1 MIYFFF
7 WSYTAT
13 RGPSPFL
20 YGSTF
25 LTYLLK
31 IYWAIQQDLVF
42 TSFLPKIRK
51 YKKTVV
57 ELLLLTPFFFVAS
70 KFTELEPQDEY
81 WDHILMY
88 ISE

>member
-7 WSYTAT
+7 CSYTAT

-31 IYWAIQQDLVF
+31 IYWAIQQELF
-42 TSFLPKIRK
+42 TSFLPKI
-51 YKKTVV
+51 KKIQKDRGGVV
-57 ELLLLTPFFFVAS
+57 FVNAFFFAAS
-70 KFTELEPQDEY
+70 KFTEVEPQDEY